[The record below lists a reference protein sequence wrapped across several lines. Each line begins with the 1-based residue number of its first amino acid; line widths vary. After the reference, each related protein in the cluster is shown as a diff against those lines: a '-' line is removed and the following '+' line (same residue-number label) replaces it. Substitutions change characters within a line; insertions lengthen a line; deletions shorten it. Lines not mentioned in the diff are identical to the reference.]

1 MRKIITVLMAL
12 SLALLP
18 GCGSSEPTT
27 TATTQATTKATTTE
41 TTTTEE
47 PTTEVASE
55 NKYDQLIK
63 GLSEGNIPDYL
74 EGTVVDCV
82 IVEIGTKPQ
91 IAITSKAGVYFPTA
105 CSIMS
110 EIVAK
115 SDYYNGS
122 ELTIRCEL
130 DSGEVIEWATTDYEK
145 GVLRSTVGKPVFDLT
160 PDDVAN
166 ALLGTEEST
175 EQSTEGSSVSTGEK
189 NALESA
195 LSYLEYSGF
204 SAEGLKDQLEFEKF
218 TSDEAQYAVD
228 HCGADWNAEALE
240 SAKSYLEYSGFSEK
254 GLKDQLLFEKF
265 TEEEASYGVE
275 HCGAD
280 WMKEA
285 EESAKSYM
293 DYSSFSRGG
302 LIDQLIFEGYTQEQA
317 EHGADSVGL

>member
-1 MRKIITVLMAL
+1 MKKRHLIIAAL
-12 SLALLP
+12 SLALVS
-18 GCGSSEPTT
+18 GCGTSEPTT
-27 TATTQATTKATTTE
+27 TATTQATIKATTTE
-41 TTTTEE
+41 IATTEE
-47 PTTEVASE
+47 PTTEAVSE

-63 GLSEGNIPDYL
+63 ELSEGTIPEYL

-91 IAITSKAGVYFPTA
+91 IAITSKGGVYFPTA
-105 CSIMS
+105 CNVMS
-110 EIVAK
+110 EIVSK
-115 SDYYNGS
+115 SDLYKGS

-130 DSGEVIEWATTDYEK
+130 DGGEVIEWATTDYEK
-145 GVLRSTVGKPVFDLT
+145 GTLRSTISKPVFDLT

-175 EQSTEGSSVSTGEK
+175 EQVTEDSSASTGER

-204 SAEGLKDQLEFEKF
+204 SAEGLKGQLEFEKF

-254 GLKDQLLFEKF
+254 GLKDQLIFEKF
-265 TEEEASYGVE
+265 TEEQAAYGVE